1 MSKKSEI
8 KKLEKIEVFTHKLG
22 GVKQRFLKAEKYLVD
37 NFGSLSLN
45 RIQKRKYILKRRAR
59 RLKAVAKVLNKLG
72 VEVDLEQR

>member
-22 GVKQRFLKAEKYLVD
+22 GVKQRFLKSEKYLVD

-45 RIQKRKYILKRRAR
+45 RIQKRKYILNRRAR
-59 RLKAVAKVLNKLG
+59 RLKAVAKV
-72 VEVDLEQR
+72 

>member
-22 GVKQRFLKAEKYLVD
+22 GVKQRFLKSEKYLVD

-45 RIQKRKYILKRRAR
+45 RIQKRKYILNRRAR

-72 VEVDLEQR
+72 VEIDLEQR

>member
-22 GVKQRFLKAEKYLVD
+22 RVKQRFLKSEKYLVD

>member
-1 MSKKSEI
+1 LKS
-8 KKLEKIEVFTHKLG
+8 
-22 GVKQRFLKAEKYLVD
+22 EKYLVD

>member
-8 KKLEKIEVFTHKLG
+8 KKLEKIEVFTHKLR
-22 GVKQRFLKAEKYLVD
+22 GVKQRFLKSEKYLVD